1 MSNPLLPVR
10 VTAPLPVR
18 ASPPPPT
25 PIRITGEGMV
35 VDRPDGYRQGT
46 CWVCHRETLVC
57 AGTTLQAPGEDQSTC
72 HAICDDCI
80 ARARRP
86 HRRAALRAALDPR
99 PA

>member
-1 MSNPLLPVR
+1 MSTPPLPVR

-18 ASPPPPT
+18 GDTPPPAPV
-25 PIRITGEGMV
+25 RIVGEGV
-35 VDRPDGYRQGT
+35 VADRPDGYRQGT

-57 AGTTLQAPGEDQSTC
+57 VGTTLQAPGDNEATC

-86 HRRAALRAALDPR
+86 RHRAALRAALDKR

>member
-1 MSNPLLPVR
+1 MNASSLPVR
-10 VTAPLPVR
+10 VTAPLPAR
-18 ASPPPPT
+18 GSTPPPT
-25 PIRITGEGMV
+25 PVRITGDGMV

-57 AGTTLQAPGEDQSTC
+57 AGTMLQAPGDTEASC

-80 ARARRP
+80 ALARRP
-86 HRRAALRAALDPR
+86 LRRAAMRAALDKR